1 MRRQKAFTLIELLIV
16 VAIIGILAA
25 IAVPNFLNAQMRAKI
40 ARAQA
45 DMKSLSTGVEQ
56 LRLDK
61 GVLLID
67 YWDDDM
73 ADGQKRLIEDF
84 NGVSGAHNDRGG
96 TAGIWVPL
104 TTPVAYMSSIP
115 IDPFF
120 APHMGPD
127 TASNLI
133 SQDIIPPYAYMYADE
148 DPKIQGLDYGLAFFA
163 PGNSNARNMGVDPLR
178 PGEYV
183 IIGAGPDGERGGY
196 NDSVTGM
203 GFPYDASNGLT
214 SHGDTIIRAGG

>member
-1 MRRQKAFTLIELLIV
+1 MGSRRGFTLIGLLIV

-56 LRLDK
+56 LRLDR
-61 GVLLID
+61 GILLID

-73 ADGQKRLIEDF
+73 ADGQKRLAEDF
-84 NGVSGAHNDRGG
+84 NGLSGSHNDRGG
-96 TAGIWVPL
+96 TAGLWVPL

-120 APHMGPD
+120 APHLGAD

-133 SQDIIPPYAYMYADE
+133 SQDIVPPYAYMYADE
-148 DPKIQGLDYGLAFFA
+148 DPKIAGLDYGLSFLA
-163 PGNSNARNMGVDPLR
+163 PGNSAARNVGVEPLSS
-178 PGEYV
+178 GEYV

-196 NDSVTGM
+196 NDSSTGM
-203 GFPYDASNGLT
+203 GYPYDASNGLT
-214 SHGDTIIRAGG
+214 SHGDIVIRGGG